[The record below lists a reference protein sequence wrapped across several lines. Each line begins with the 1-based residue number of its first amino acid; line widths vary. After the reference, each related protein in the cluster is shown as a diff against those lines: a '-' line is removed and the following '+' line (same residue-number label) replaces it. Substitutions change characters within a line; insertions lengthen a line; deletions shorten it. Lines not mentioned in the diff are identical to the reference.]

1 MKTEHWRKFLESL
14 EGEKGLPGSYH
25 GVSLSMP
32 IAEFERVN
40 MVHPL
45 NRVERYLLKRI
56 EYLESRQ
63 IPDLK
68 ERVKELMRD
77 AMEAQHKFTDA
88 YYDDDIATSSKLYA
102 DLLET
107 VQAFRALCAKVKP

>member
-1 MKTEHWRKFLESL
+1 MNIEKHRAFLDSL

-25 GVSLSMP
+25 GVPLSMP

-56 EYLESRQ
+56 EILESRQ
-63 IPDLK
+63 IPDIK
-68 ERVKELMRD
+68 ERVKELVRD
-77 AMEAQHKFTDA
+77 AMNAENRLLTDKWT
-88 YYDDDIATSSKLYA
+88 DHSK
-102 DLLET
+102 EWNE
-107 VQAFRALCAKVKP
+107 FRALCAEVKP

>member
-1 MKTEHWRKFLESL
+1 MSNIEKHRAFLESID
-14 EGEKGLPGSYH
+14 GEKGLPGSYH

-68 ERVKELMRD
+68 EKVKELVRD
-77 AMEAQHKFTDA
+77 AMDA
-88 YYDDDIATSSKLYA
+88 EKAWHEEIKDYTIPTSSATAYR
-102 DLLET
+102 
-107 VQAFRALCAKVKP
+107 AFRALCAPDKGGEVKP